1 MYPVIIDFGI
11 VSIFGFEFHLAI
23 YSFGLML
30 VVAFYSCYF
39 LLNAEL
45 KILGYDEKLA
55 SDIIFWSAFGG
66 ILGAKIYYLIENIDR
81 VLDSYDPLG
90 MIFSGAGLVFLG
102 GLTGSII
109 CVSFV
114 LKKNAL
120 PWLTFANIIGPLIF
134 LGYAIGRLGCFLVG
148 DDYGIPS
155 KLPWAMSFPNGIPPT
170 TTNIFS
176 DLYPW
181 IDISDFEPGLVTV
194 HPTQLYEAI
203 VCFLLFFLMWRY
215 RKAPTLKDNLFFLY
229 LFLAGVERFLIEFLR
244 TNQKYVLDTFSGAQ
258 IISLIMVIVGLYFLR
273 YPITNG
279 AINSD

>member
-11 VSIFGFEFHLAI
+11 ISFLGFEFHLAI

-30 VVAFYSCYF
+30 VIAFYSCYF
-39 LLNAEL
+39 FLNYEL
-45 KILGYDEKLA
+45 KFLGYEDKLA
-55 SDIIFWSAFGG
+55 SDIIFWAALGG
-66 ILGAKIYYLIENIDR
+66 ILGAKIYYLLENIDR
-81 VLDSYDPLG
+81 VINSYDPFG

-102 GLTGSII
+102 GLLGSVIS
-109 CVSFV
+109 VSWV
-114 LKKNAL
+114 LKKNKV

-155 KLPWAMSFPNGIPPT
+155 TLPWAMSFPKGIPPT

-181 IDISDFEPGLVTV
+181 IDISGFSPGLITV

-203 VCFLLFFLMWRY
+203 ICFLLFFIMWKY
-215 RKAPTLKDNLFFLY
+215 RKASMIKDLLFFLY
-229 LFLAGVERFLIEFLR
+229 LFFAGIERFFIEFLR
-244 TNQKYVLDTFSGAQ
+244 TNQKYVLELLSGAQ
-258 IISLIMVIVGLYFLR
+258 VISLGMILIGLYFIVNPLNEAT
-273 YPITNG
+273 PES
-279 AINSD
+279 A

>member
-11 VSIFGFEFHLAI
+11 INIFGFEFHLAI

-39 LLNAEL
+39 FLNYDL
-45 KILGYDEKLA
+45 KLLGYEEKLS
-55 SDIIFWSAFGG
+55 SDIIFWAAVGG
-66 ILGAKIYYLIENIDR
+66 ILGAKIYYLLENIDR
-81 VLDSYDPLG
+81 VVNSYDPLN

-102 GLTGSII
+102 GLMGSTI
-109 CVSFV
+109 CVSFI
-114 LKKNAL
+114 LKKNKV

-155 KLPWAMSFPNGIPPT
+155 SLPWAISFPNGIPPT
-170 TTNIFS
+170 TTNTFS

-181 IDISDFEPGLVTV
+181 IDISDYDPGVITV

-203 VCFLLFFLMWRY
+203 ICFILFLILWKY
-215 RKAPTLKDNLFFLY
+215 RKSTKIKDILFFLY
-229 LFLAGVERFLIEFLR
+229 LFLAGVERFFIEFIR
-244 TNQKYVLDTFSGAQ
+244 TNQKYVFELFSGAQ
-258 IISLIMVIVGLYFLR
+258 VISIMMIIIGLYFMKN
-273 YPITNG
+273 PIKEAKSET
-279 AINSD
+279 I

>member
-11 VSIFGFEFHLAI
+11 INIFGFEFHLAI

-39 LLNAEL
+39 FLNYDL
-45 KILGYDEKLA
+45 KLLGYEEKLS
-55 SDIIFWSAFGG
+55 SDIIFWAAVGG
-66 ILGAKIYYLIENIDR
+66 ILGAKIYYLLENFDR
-81 VLDSYDPLG
+81 VINSYEPMN

-102 GLTGSII
+102 GLMGSTI
-109 CVSFV
+109 CVSFI
-114 LKKNAL
+114 LKKNKV

-155 KLPWAMSFPNGIPPT
+155 SLPWAISFPNGIPPT
-170 TTNIFS
+170 TTNTFS

-181 IDISDFEPGLVTV
+181 VDISAYDPGVITV

-203 VCFLLFFLMWRY
+203 ICFILFLILWKY
-215 RKAPTLKDNLFFLY
+215 RKSTKIKDILFFLY
-229 LFLAGVERFLIEFLR
+229 LFLAGVERFFIEFIR
-244 TNQKYVLDTFSGAQ
+244 TNQKYVFELFSGAQ
-258 IISLIMVIVGLYFLR
+258 VISIMMIIIGLYFMKN
-273 YPITNG
+273 PIKEAKSET
-279 AINSD
+279 I

>member
-11 VSIFGFEFHLAI
+11 INIFGFEFHLAI

-39 LLNAEL
+39 FLNYDL
-45 KILGYDEKLA
+45 KLLGYKEKLS
-55 SDIIFWSAFGG
+55 SDIIFWAAVGG
-66 ILGAKIYYLIENIDR
+66 ILGAKIYYLLENIDR
-81 VLDSYDPLG
+81 VINSYAPMN

-102 GLTGSII
+102 GLMGSTI
-109 CVSFV
+109 CVSFI
-114 LKKNAL
+114 LKKNKV

-155 KLPWAMSFPNGIPPT
+155 SLPWAISFPNGIPPT
-170 TTNIFS
+170 TTNTFS

-181 IDISDFEPGLVTV
+181 IDISAYDPGVITV

-203 VCFLLFFLMWRY
+203 ICFILFLILWKY
-215 RKAPTLKDNLFFLY
+215 RKSTKIKDMLFFLY
-229 LFLAGVERFLIEFLR
+229 LFLAGVERFFIEFIR
-244 TNQKYVLDTFSGAQ
+244 TNEKYVFELFSGAQ
-258 IISLIMVIVGLYFLR
+258 VISVMMIIIGLYFMKN
-273 YPITNG
+273 PIKE
-279 AINSD
+279 AKSEII

>member
-11 VSIFGFEFHLAI
+11 INIFGFEFHLAI

-39 LLNAEL
+39 FLNYDL
-45 KILGYDEKLA
+45 KLLGYEEKLS
-55 SDIIFWSAFGG
+55 SDIIFWAAVGG
-66 ILGAKIYYLIENIDR
+66 ILGAKIYYLLENIDR
-81 VLDSYDPLG
+81 VINSYDPMN

-102 GLTGSII
+102 GLMGSTI
-109 CVSFV
+109 CVSFI
-114 LKKNAL
+114 LKKNKV

-155 KLPWAMSFPNGIPPT
+155 SLPWAISFPNGIPPT
-170 TTNIFS
+170 TTNTFS

-181 IDISDFEPGLVTV
+181 IDISAYDPGVITV

-203 VCFLLFFLMWRY
+203 ICFILFLILWKY
-215 RKAPTLKDNLFFLY
+215 RKSTKIKDILFFLY
-229 LFLAGVERFLIEFLR
+229 LFLAGVERFFIEFIR
-244 TNQKYVLDTFSGAQ
+244 TNQKYVFELFSGAQ
-258 IISLIMVIVGLYFLR
+258 VISIMMIIIGLYFMKN
-273 YPITNG
+273 PIKE
-279 AINSD
+279 AKSEII

>member
-11 VSIFGFEFHLAI
+11 INIFGFEFHLAI

-39 LLNAEL
+39 FLNYDL
-45 KILGYDEKLA
+45 KLLGYEEKLS
-55 SDIIFWSAFGG
+55 SDIIFWAAVGG
-66 ILGAKIYYLIENIDR
+66 ILGAKIYYLLENIDR
-81 VLDSYDPLG
+81 VINSYDPMN

-102 GLTGSII
+102 GLMGSTI
-109 CVSFV
+109 CVSFI
-114 LKKNAL
+114 LKKNKV

-155 KLPWAMSFPNGIPPT
+155 SLPWAISFPNGIPPT
-170 TTNIFS
+170 TTNTFS

-181 IDISDFEPGLVTV
+181 IDISAYDPGVITV

-203 VCFLLFFLMWRY
+203 ICFILFLILWKY
-215 RKAPTLKDNLFFLY
+215 RKSAKIKDILFFLY
-229 LFLAGVERFLIEFLR
+229 LSLAGVERFFIEFIR
-244 TNQKYVLDTFSGAQ
+244 TNEKYVFELFSGAQ
-258 IISLIMVIVGLYFLR
+258 VISVMMIIIGLYFIK
-273 YPITNG
+273 YPIKE
-279 AINSD
+279 AKSEII

>member
-1 MYPVIIDFGI
+1 MYPVIIDFGVI
-11 VSIFGFEFHLAI
+11 SIFGFEFHLAI

-30 VVAFYSCYF
+30 VIAFYSCYYF
-39 LLNAEL
+39 LSSEL
-45 KILGYDEKLA
+45 KILGHDKKLA

-81 VLDSYDPLG
+81 VLSSHDPMG

-102 GLTGSII
+102 GLIGSII
-109 CVSFV
+109 FVSII

-155 KLPWAMSFPNGIPPT
+155 KLPWAVSFPNGIPPT

-181 IDISDFEPGLVTV
+181 IDLSGFEPGLITV

-203 VCFLLFFLMWRY
+203 VCFMLFLIMWRY
-215 RKAPTLKDNLFFLY
+215 RKGPIVKDNLFYIYIFLS
-229 LFLAGVERFLIEFLR
+229 GVERFLIEFLR
-244 TNQKYVLDTFSGAQ
+244 TNQKYLFGIFSGAQ
-258 IISLIMVIVGLYFLR
+258 IISFVMILVGLYFLKH
-273 YPITNG
+273 PISNA
-279 AINSD
+279 AIKSD

>member
-1 MYPVIIDFGI
+1 LYPVIIDFGI
-11 VSIFGFEFHLAI
+11 INILGFEFHLAI

-258 IISLIMVIVGLYFLR
+258 IISLIMVIVGLYFLK

>member
-11 VSIFGFEFHLAI
+11 INIFGFEFHLAI

-39 LLNAEL
+39 FLNYDL
-45 KILGYDEKLA
+45 KLLGYEEKLS
-55 SDIIFWSAFGG
+55 SDIIFWAAVGG
-66 ILGAKIYYLIENIDR
+66 ILGAKIYYLLENIDR
-81 VLDSYDPLG
+81 VVNSYDPLN

-102 GLTGSII
+102 GLMGSTI
-109 CVSFV
+109 CVSFI
-114 LKKNAL
+114 LKKNKV

-155 KLPWAMSFPNGIPPT
+155 SLPWAISFPNGIPPT
-170 TTNIFS
+170 TTNTFS

-181 IDISDFEPGLVTV
+181 VDISAYDPGVITV

-203 VCFLLFFLMWRY
+203 ICFILFLILWKY
-215 RKAPTLKDNLFFLY
+215 RKSTKIKDILFFLY
-229 LFLAGVERFLIEFLR
+229 LFLAGVERFFIEFIR
-244 TNQKYVLDTFSGAQ
+244 TNQKYVFELFSGAQ
-258 IISLIMVIVGLYFLR
+258 VISIMMIIIGLYFMKN
-273 YPITNG
+273 PIKEAKSET
-279 AINSD
+279 I

>member
-11 VSIFGFEFHLAI
+11 INIFGFEFHLAI

-39 LLNAEL
+39 FLNYDL
-45 KILGYDEKLA
+45 KLLGYEEKLS
-55 SDIIFWSAFGG
+55 SDIIFWAAVGG
-66 ILGAKIYYLIENIDR
+66 ILGAKIYYLLENIDR
-81 VLDSYDPLG
+81 VVNSYNPLN

-102 GLTGSII
+102 GLMGSTI
-109 CVSFV
+109 CVSFI
-114 LKKNAL
+114 LKKNKV

-155 KLPWAMSFPNGIPPT
+155 SLPWAISFPNGIPPT
-170 TTNIFS
+170 TTNTFS

-181 IDISDFEPGLVTV
+181 IDISAYDPGVITV

-203 VCFLLFFLMWRY
+203 ICFILFLILWKN
-215 RKAPTLKDNLFFLY
+215 RKSTKIKDILFFLY
-229 LFLAGVERFLIEFLR
+229 LFLAGVERFFIEFIR
-244 TNQKYVLDTFSGAQ
+244 TNQKYVFELFSGAQ
-258 IISLIMVIVGLYFLR
+258 VISIMMIIIGLYFMQN
-273 YPITNG
+273 PIKEAKSET
-279 AINSD
+279 I

>member
-1 MYPVIIDFGI
+1 MYPVIIDFGVI
-11 VSIFGFEFHLAI
+11 NILGFEFHLAI

-102 GLTGSII
+102 GLIGSII

-114 LKKNAL
+114 LKKNSL

-170 TTNIFS
+170 TTSIFS
-176 DLYPW
+176 DSYPW
-181 IDISDFEPGLVTV
+181 IDISDFEPGLLTV

-203 VCFLLFFLMWRY
+203 GCFLLFFLMWRN
-215 RKAPTLKDNLFFLY
+215 RKAPSLKDNLFFLY
-229 LFLAGVERFLIEFLR
+229 IFLAGVERFIIEFLR
-244 TNQKYVLDTFSGAQ
+244 TNQKYLLDTFSGAQ
-258 IISLIMVIVGLYFLR
+258 ILSLVMIIVGLYFLKH
-273 YPITNG
+273 PITNG
-279 AINSD
+279 AVNSD

>member
-11 VSIFGFEFHLAI
+11 INIFGFEFHLAI

-39 LLNAEL
+39 FLNYDL
-45 KILGYDEKLA
+45 KLLGYEEKLS
-55 SDIIFWSAFGG
+55 SDIIFWAAVGG
-66 ILGAKIYYLIENIDR
+66 ILGAKIYYLLENIDR
-81 VLDSYDPLG
+81 VVNSYDPLN

-102 GLTGSII
+102 GLMGSTI
-109 CVSFV
+109 CVSFI
-114 LKKNAL
+114 LKKNKV

-155 KLPWAMSFPNGIPPT
+155 SLPWAISFPNGIPPT
-170 TTNIFS
+170 TTNTFS

-181 IDISDFEPGLVTV
+181 VDISAYDPGVITV

-203 VCFLLFFLMWRY
+203 ICFILFLILWKY
-215 RKAPTLKDNLFFLY
+215 RKSTKIKDILFFLY
-229 LFLAGVERFLIEFLR
+229 LFLAGVERFFIEFIR
-244 TNQKYVLDTFSGAQ
+244 TNQKYVFELFSGAQ
-258 IISLIMVIVGLYFLR
+258 VISIMMIIIGLYFMQN
-273 YPITNG
+273 PIKEAKSET
-279 AINSD
+279 I

>member
-11 VSIFGFEFHLAI
+11 INIFGFEFHLAI

-39 LLNAEL
+39 FLNYDL
-45 KILGYDEKLA
+45 KLLGYEEKLS
-55 SDIIFWSAFGG
+55 SDIIFWAAVGG
-66 ILGAKIYYLIENIDR
+66 ILGAKIYYLLENIDR
-81 VLDSYDPLG
+81 VINSIDPMN

-102 GLTGSII
+102 GLMGSTI
-109 CVSFV
+109 CVSFI
-114 LKKNAL
+114 LKKNKV

-155 KLPWAMSFPNGIPPT
+155 SLPWAISFPNGIPPT
-170 TTNIFS
+170 TTNTFS

-181 IDISDFEPGLVTV
+181 VDISAYDPGVITV

-203 VCFLLFFLMWRY
+203 ICFILFLILWKY
-215 RKAPTLKDNLFFLY
+215 RKSTKIKDILFFLY
-229 LFLAGVERFLIEFLR
+229 LFLAGVERFFIEFIR
-244 TNQKYVLDTFSGAQ
+244 TNEKYVFELFSGAQ
-258 IISLIMVIVGLYFLR
+258 VISIMMIIIGLYFMKN
-273 YPITNG
+273 PIKEAKSET
-279 AINSD
+279 I

>member
-1 MYPVIIDFGI
+1 MYPVIFDFGI
-11 VSIFGFEFHLAI
+11 ISIFGFEFHLAI

-39 LLNAEL
+39 FLNAEL
-45 KILGYDEKLA
+45 KKLGHDEKLA
-55 SDIIFWSAFGG
+55 SDIIFWSAVGG
-66 ILGAKIYYLIENIDR
+66 IFGAKIYYLIENIDR
-81 VLDSYDPLG
+81 VLSSYNPIG

-102 GLTGSII
+102 GLIGSII
-109 CVSFV
+109 SVSFV

-155 KLPWAMSFPNGIPPT
+155 KLPWAISFPNGIPPT

-181 IDISDFEPGLVTV
+181 IDLSGFEPGLITV
-194 HPTQLYEAI
+194 HPTQLYEAAA
-203 VCFLLFFLMWRY
+203 CFMLFLLMWNY
-215 RKAPTLKDNLFFLY
+215 RSAPNVKDNLFFIY
-229 LFLAGVERFLIEFLR
+229 IFLSGVERFLIEFLR
-244 TNQKYVLDTFSGAQ
+244 TNQKYLFGVFSGAQ
-258 IISLIMVIVGLYFLR
+258 IISFVMIVAGIYFLK
-273 YPITNG
+273 YPINNA